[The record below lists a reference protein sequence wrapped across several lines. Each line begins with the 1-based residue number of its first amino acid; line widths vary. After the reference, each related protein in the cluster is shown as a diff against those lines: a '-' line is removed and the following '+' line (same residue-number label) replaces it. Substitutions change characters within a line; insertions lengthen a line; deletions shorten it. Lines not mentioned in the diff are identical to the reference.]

1 MTAVARPLRV
11 SRWVGGPLV
20 AALAVS
26 LLLAAPIRL
35 VGLPLPEPVTLM
47 VPAFAWAMIR
57 PAASPALALLLGG
70 LVLDAIWGAPA
81 GLWAI
86 SLLAA
91 YLPILAL
98 RNILAGQSP
107 VVLWFWYGLACLLAQ
122 SVGWLITAWIS
133 GAPPSLVAAGL
144 QWLATVLLFPVAALL
159 IEHFRDADVRFR

>member
-1 MTAVARPLRV
+1 
-11 SRWVGGPLV
+11 
-20 AALAVS
+20 LAVEGVDVVTGVGV
-26 LLLAAPIRL
+26 APR
-35 VGLPLPEPVTLM
+35 VVRS
-47 VPAFAWAMIR
+47 FRR

-70 LVLDAIWGAPA
+70 LVLDGLWGAPA

-86 SLLAA
+86 SLLAT
-91 YLPILAL
+91 YLPLLAL

-107 VVLWFWYGLACLLAQ
+107 VVLWVWYGLACLLAQ

-133 GAPPSLVAAGL
+133 GAPPSLAAAGL

>member
-1 MTAVARPLRV
+1 MTAIAQPLRI
-11 SRWVGGPLV
+11 SRWVGGPLLV
-20 AALAVS
+20 ALAAS

-35 VGLPLPEPVTLM
+35 LGLPLPEPVTLM

-57 PAASPALALLLGG
+57 PAASPAFALLLGG
-70 LVLDAIWGAPA
+70 LVLEGLWGAPA

-98 RNILAGQSP
+98 RNMLAGQSP
-107 VVLWFWYGLACLLAQ
+107 VVLWAWYGSACLLAQ
-122 SVGWLITAWIS
+122 LVGWWITAWIT

-144 QWLATVLLFPVAALL
+144 QWLATVLLFPLAALL
-159 IEHFRDADVRFR
+159 IERFRDADVRFR